1 MLLEFTVG
9 NYRSFKEAVTL
20 SLEASSI
27 SDFPENVF
35 VQGRY
40 RLLKSAV
47 IYGANAGGKTNLL
60 QAISDMR
67 NVVRGSARMS
77 STDVFGVTPFLL
89 DSQTASRPGFFEVL
103 FMVDDLRYRYGFEIT
118 SAKVHTEWL
127 YQSKAGAEK
136 PLFIRDGQTIEVS
149 NKFPEGKNLES
160 KTRENALFLSVC
172 DQFNGEIAKKVM
184 QWFSNG
190 NTISGLLHD
199 TYRGVTFQLLN
210 DPECR
215 PAMLEFLKKLDL
227 GFDEV
232 HVREEDFS
240 PEKLPEH
247 LPLATRLRLSSD
259 LKGMKMF
266 QFKTL
271 HDQFDPSGEK
281 VGRVEFDLDVQESS
295 GTRKIFDLLGPV
307 FDTLLTGKVLVVD
320 ELDAKLHPLLTKAL
334 VALFNSEENNPR
346 NAQLV
351 FATHDTNL
359 LTYGNFRRDQI
370 YFAEKDPMGATALYS
385 LLEYKE
391 ERGGTVRK
399 DRSFEKDYVQGR
411 YGAIPYLGDFSKLF
425 SKWQEQ
431 RKSLTT

>member
-9 NYRSFKEAVTL
+9 NFLSIKEPVTL
-20 SLEASSI
+20 SLEAAAI
-27 SDFPENVF
+27 SEFPENVF
-35 VQGRY
+35 EKGRHS
-40 RLLKSAV
+40 LLKSVV
-47 IYGANAGGKTNLL
+47 IYGANASGKTNLL
-60 QAISDMR
+60 RAISEMR
-67 NVVRGSARMS
+67 NIVKSSAKMA
-77 STDVFGVTPFLL
+77 STDTFNLTPFLL
-89 DSQTASRPGFFEVL
+89 DTQTETQPCFFEIL
-103 FMVDDLRYRYGFEIT
+103 FLVDDMRYRYGIELT
-118 SAKVHTEWL
+118 STKVHTEWL
-127 YQSKAGAEK
+127 YQSKANVEK
-136 PLFIRDGQTIEVS
+136 PLFIRDGDAIEVS
-149 NKFPEGKNLES
+149 NKFTEGKNLEE

-172 DQFNGEIAKKVM
+172 DQFNGEIAKKIM

-199 TYRGVTFQLLN
+199 SYRGITFKMLDDEDCQ
-210 DPECR
+210 
-215 PAMLEFLKKLDL
+215 PAILAFLEKLDL
-227 GFDEV
+227 GFGKV

-240 PEKLPEH
+240 PEKLPEN

-259 LKGMKMF
+259 LKGKKMF
-266 QFKTL
+266 QFKTT
-271 HDQFDPSGEK
+271 HDQFNPAGDK
-281 VGRVEFDLDVQESS
+281 VGEIEFDLDDQESS
-295 GTRKIFDLLGPV
+295 GTNKIFDLLGPV

-334 VALFNSEENNPR
+334 VALFNSEENNPL

-370 YFAEKDPMGATALYS
+370 YFTEKDKKGATTLYS

-391 ERGGTVRK
+391 EGGTVRK

-411 YGAIPYLGDFSKLF
+411 YGAIPYLGDLSKLF

-431 RKSLTT
+431 KKSITT